1 VVRSTSQQEEIT
13 ICLREPFVEIEKYFK
28 QSEGDFDSNLPVS
41 SVTMSQSVSQDSGIP
56 TSLSEDL
63 FLLPFSDLNLDSFF
77 TDMQRAGSNLY
88 LPPDKFYPCILEH
101 FQRLILVKE
110 SHPTL
115 GMYVQVMLII

>member
-1 VVRSTSQQEEIT
+1 MVRNTSQQQEEIT
-13 ICLREPFVEIEKYFK
+13 ICIREPFVEIEKYFK
-28 QSEGDFDSNLPVS
+28 RGLESNFDSNPPVS
-41 SVTMSQSVSQDSGIP
+41 LSQDVLQDSGIP

-77 TDMQRAGSNLY
+77 TDMQRAGKHLY

-101 FQRLILVKE
+101 FRRLILVKE

-115 GMYVQVMLII
+115 EMYVQVMLIV